1 MQTQSCFDLIFILSS
16 NPTKGDRRKHA
27 RDTVFLAHD
36 NDGMDLL
43 CIMRNREQ
51 TVLIL
56 SINKLLTRD
65 MDVLL
70 KKISARSA
78 VSITSRNGT
87 RHILLL
93 RTGNRI
99 QFVVE
104 PKKEILVDVIVP
116 STLSEK
122 IKELSDAA
130 ATSFNIHMADGR
142 IERYRADIFP
152 YSGIVQDGVAALSC
166 VLSTF
171 THALFRKRLIE
182 HLSSTLSSTNFV
194 PRVTCEWISF
204 IIALLSFVSID
215 NCNIITTTA
224 TLLDKVSESSF
235 PSWLSLV
242 DSSTKLRQTYAGE
255 HIVVDLEA
263 VLRSLHMLHEDY
275 RLSQIKSRSLLP
287 KLNRL
292 MILLS
297 VLSGNREWIAHYTK
311 DIAVSFSQ
319 GKRVI
324 QDGKKSE
331 KSNSIIVLSDPSHV
345 KGKKTMSP
353 PTDIIGTIRY
363 YSPIPPHRLSLEDVF
378 GIPRIDPVLG
388 LRWNAFGHTIDM
400 TWLLYRMLRAGEY
413 ERMVDRMVEEEI
425 KRYEIEDLHPIVGE
439 PLIAALDLLRE
450 NPPMTWTSEHYNL
463 IGKLFFVHMGYASY
477 SAIINRQAGHGES
490 IIGKQ
495 ICD

>member
-1 MQTQSCFDLIFILSS
+1 MISFTLLSS

-56 SINKLLTRD
+56 SINKLLARD

-78 VSITSRNGT
+78 VSITSKNGT

-104 PKKEILVDVIVP
+104 PRKEILVDVILP

-122 IKELSDAA
+122 IKELSDAV
-130 ATSFNIHMADGR
+130 ATSFNVHMADGR
-142 IERYRADIFP
+142 IERYRADVFP

-182 HLSSTLSSTNFV
+182 HLYSTLSSNN
-194 PRVTCEWISF
+194 PIHRMTCEWVSF
-204 IIALLSFVSID
+204 IIALLSFVSIE
-215 NCNIITTTA
+215 NCNIITTAA
-224 TLLDKVSESSF
+224 TLLDKVSEPSF
-235 PSWLSLV
+235 PTWLSLV

-255 HIVVDLEA
+255 HIAMDLEA

-287 KLNRL
+287 KLNHL

-297 VLSGNREWIAHYTK
+297 VLSGNREWVAHYTK

-319 GKRVI
+319 GNKRVI
-324 QDGKKSE
+324 QDGKGRDKSH
-331 KSNSIIVLSDPSHV
+331 SILVLSDLSHV
-345 KGKKTMSP
+345 KGKKIMSP

-400 TWLLYRMLRAGEY
+400 TWLLYRMLRAEEY

-425 KRYEIEDLHPIVGE
+425 KRYEIEDLHPIIGE

-463 IGKLFFVHMGYASY
+463 IGKVFFLSVRDML
-477 SAIINRQAGHGES
+477 RTQ
-490 IIGKQ
+490 
-495 ICD
+495 